1 MSTLCAAETEW
12 VLEETL
18 SAGRGDSSGLQGLAI
33 PGVAEQSQR
42 SIASVTPKG
51 VLLPTVC
58 DVSATHEGS

>member
-1 MSTLCAAETEW
+1 M
-12 VLEETL
+12 LEETL
-18 SAGRGDSSGLQGLAI
+18 SAERGDSSGFQGLAI

-42 SIASVTPKG
+42 SIATVTPKG